1 MLFEW
6 LASKVRE
13 AFARGAAQGL
23 ADIGVVPEGATPQ
36 EVRQAIADKPAAE
49 DRKDRPRGGG
59 K

>member
-23 ADIGVVPEGATPQ
+23 ADVGVLPAGATPE
-36 EVRQAIADKPAAE
+36 EVRQAIADKPPADAPA
-49 DRKDRPRGGG
+49 KRGGKG
-59 K
+59 A

>member
-23 ADIGVVPEGATPQ
+23 ADIGVVAEGATAEQ
-36 EVRQAIADKPAAE
+36 VRQAIADKPAA